1 MSTPIPLSLPE
12 LEEAL
17 IQAFSLDPPISVP
30 GFPATGV
37 VSDDPAISTPDV
49 EMIFEDKVSKIKGP
63 LLRKLSTQYPSL
75 FPPSSLRKA
84 KEDPFDSILRNPEK
98 SDNFFQALETLNTTS
113 KSHIL
118 AKIKA
123 TLAFVEKFEQSD
135 EANQSN
141 ETLAHIESIKRS
153 LKSAQTSLQ
162 YQQREF
168 SSTIPLLKT
177 LTNLAYG
184 KDVPRAFDPSLDPS
198 ERMKR
203 VSSIFD
209 GMSGIFPLMKLNKE
223 GVSPAQNMSDY
234 QPFMKQTMSF
244 IKDMKEKLPA
254 VAADSR
260 LPDLAK
266 YENFI
271 YESLPS
277 ATSIRLLLID
287 YEGSQPDANLIK
299 LAFRI
304 VDLDNA
310 PAFAALSY
318 VWGDHRPAL
327 NQGFNKKRSQRY
339 FNIICD
345 GRKISVTYN
354 LFCALRRLAA
364 IQDGSSAQVGDS
376 GIWIDQLCINQKNLA
391 ERSQQV
397 AMMDRI
403 YGQART
409 VTAWLGEADS
419 HTNPALQ
426 LLEIFSETP
435 ITEHLSAETTSLI
448 LETPSDQWLSLSSLL
463 SRPYFKRAWVVQ
475 EVALAKQLSILC
487 GDRVIP
493 WEHLVH
499 FSKFIVKT
507 KAWTLLKPHAG
518 AFRTTDEHLLSSRW
532 RSPIRFGQ
540 QLSSLLDVRETITEN
555 KFSPED
561 LLFLGQRFDATEVRD
576 KFFAMMGLARARL
589 SSTSALAELPPVD
602 YQASLK
608 AVSLSFAAY
617 HITCSRSLKILSLVQ
632 DVKHRKTE
640 DLPSWLPDPAAP
652 LLPLP
657 LETEVGNASTRWD
670 ACDSQDGDSTHIVDG
685 NTLIARGFHF
695 DFVDE
700 VAISFND
707 IAENDQW
714 YELFEFLEPLTSKQ
728 FSGLSIDEAFWK
740 TLITSPD
747 PPHGKNVATI
757 PADLETCFGDWVISQ
772 LYSIRRNRIPEEQMS
787 AQTLAAGYR
796 LDDLKFDMMT
806 FGKSAAGPNNEF
818 LTGREKPFKPGKLL
832 NESYSRLH
840 FDLLNKVKAESDAV
854 GGEKIKTVTK
864 RFEASLERLWK
875 SNPAG
880 TAFPSPARVRETL
893 DILDQFRV
901 ESPGRE
907 KIQENIE
914 RFNAL
919 VGLTLESRRMF
930 VTKDGRL
937 GMGPQSLKCGDEI
950 WGLEGAD
957 VPFVLRRL
965 DEEKFRLVGEAF
977 VFGAMHGEAV
987 RSVTTDR
994 FSEVRLV

>member
-1 MSTPIPLSLPE
+1 MATTIPPSLPE

-17 IQAFSLDPPISVP
+17 RQAFFLDPPISLP
-30 GFPATGV
+30 GFPAMAV

-49 EMIFEDKVSKIKGP
+49 EMIFEDKVRKVKGP
-63 LLRKLSTQYPSL
+63 LLRKLSTEYPSL
-75 FPPSSLRKA
+75 FPYSSLRKA
-84 KEDPFDSILRNPEK
+84 KKDPFDSILRNPDK
-98 SDNFFQALETLNTTS
+98 ADNFFQALDTLNTTS
-113 KSHIL
+113 KSHML

-123 TLAFVEKFEQSD
+123 TLASVEKLEQSN
-135 EANQSN
+135 EAKQSN
-141 ETLAHIESIKRS
+141 ETLAQIENIKQS

-184 KDVPRAFDPSLDPS
+184 KDVPRAFDPSLDIS
-198 ERMKR
+198 ERTKR

-209 GMSGIFPLMKLNKE
+209 GMSSIFPLMKLNKE
-223 GVSPAQNMSDY
+223 GVSPAQNMSDC
-234 QPFMKQTMSF
+234 QPFMNQTMSF

-260 LPDLAK
+260 LPDLTEYK
-266 YENFI
+266 DFQ
-271 YESLPS
+271 YESLPTE
-277 ATSIRLLLID
+277 TSIRLLLID

-299 LAFRI
+299 LAFHI

-310 PAFAALSY
+310 PAFGALSY

-327 NQGFNKKRSQRY
+327 NQGFNKKRSQRC
-339 FNIICD
+339 FEIICD

-364 IQDGSSAQVGDS
+364 IKDGSSAQVGDS
-376 GIWIDQLCINQKNLA
+376 GIWIDQLCINQKNLP
-391 ERSQQV
+391 ERNQQV

-435 ITEHLSAETTSLI
+435 ISEHLSADTTSLI

-475 EVALAKQLSILC
+475 EVALAKQLTILC

-499 FSKFIVKT
+499 LSNFMVKT

-518 AFRTTDEHLLSSRW
+518 VFRPTDEHLLSSRW

-540 QLSSLLDVRETITEN
+540 QLSALLDVRETITEK

-589 SSTSALAELPPVD
+589 ISTSALVELPPVD
-602 YQASLK
+602 YQASLE
-608 AVSLSFAAY
+608 AVSLSFATY

-657 LETEVGNASTRWD
+657 LETETGENATRWD
-670 ACDSQDGDSTHIVDG
+670 ACGSQDANPTHIVNG
-685 NTLIARGFHF
+685 NTLIARGYHF

-728 FSGLSIDEAFWK
+728 FSDLAIDEAFWR
-740 TLITSPD
+740 TLITSTD
-747 PPHGKNVATI
+747 PPHGKKVATI
-757 PADLETCFGDWVISQ
+757 PSDLETCFGDWVISQ

-796 LDDLKFDMMT
+796 LDDLKFDIMT
-806 FGKSAAGPNNEF
+806 FGKGAAGPNNEYI
-818 LTGREKPFKPGKLL
+818 TGREKPFKPGSLL
-832 NESYSRLH
+832 EESSSRLH
-840 FDLLNKVKAESDAV
+840 FDLLNKVQAESDAI
-854 GGEKIKTVTK
+854 GGEKIKTITK
-864 RFEASLERLWK
+864 RFEESLERLWK
-875 SNPAG
+875 SNPAS
-880 TAFPSPARVRETL
+880 AFPSPARVRETL
-893 DILDQFRV
+893 DILDQFKV
-901 ESPGRE
+901 DSPGRE

-919 VGLTLESRRMF
+919 VGLTLESRRLF

-937 GMGPQSLKCGDEI
+937 GMGPQSLECGDEI
-950 WGLEGAD
+950 WGLEGAN
-957 VPFVLRRL
+957 VPFVLKRSN
-965 DEEKFRLVGEAF
+965 EENFQLVGEAF

-987 RSVTTDR
+987 KGITRDK
-994 FSEVRLV
+994 FIEVRLV